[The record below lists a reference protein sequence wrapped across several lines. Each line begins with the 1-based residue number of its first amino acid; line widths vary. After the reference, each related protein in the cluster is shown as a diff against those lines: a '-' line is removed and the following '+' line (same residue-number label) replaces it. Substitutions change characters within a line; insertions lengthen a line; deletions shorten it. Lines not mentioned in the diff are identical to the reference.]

1 MLVESVYKL
10 ISCSWSW
17 KRKNP
22 TIRFVQWQQKMLQ
35 ESFHN
40 QAFENA
46 MDLQKIIHNALHEFI
61 QTYIPD
67 ADLSSLDEV
76 LLSYITGVLED
87 LGSQNS
93 VDENFDVDV
102 FAEMLEA
109 YIPGFAEIESV
120 KVCEMMFSL
129 ATKLATARTSENAVP
144 KARTEEISLKLTT
157 LPSEPPP
164 GRETQCLKTQTEGAT
179 AKPPGSEWE
188 AQEQHLLE
196 MFPKCSLSE
205 ARSALSI
212 AKGDMEEA
220 VRLIIE
226 GDVQLSPSPLNV
238 NHGKSISS
246 LADQKLKESIL
257 EKYMLVDNDDDNKT
271 HRPVAPKDAPKKLV
285 RYHGNQVVT
294 TKGERYQLVKK
305 DEAEDMKKTYVN
317 IKPAR
322 KYRFH

>member
-1 MLVESVYKL
+1 
-10 ISCSWSW
+10 
-17 KRKNP
+17 
-22 TIRFVQWQQKMLQ
+22 
-35 ESFHN
+35 
-40 QAFENA
+40 
-46 MDLQKIIHNALHEFI
+46 MDLHKIIHDALHEFI

-67 ADLSSLDEV
+67 ADLSTLDDV

-87 LGSQNS
+87 LGLQES
-93 VDENFDVDV
+93 VEENFDVEV

-109 YIPGFAEIESV
+109 YIPGFAEIDSV

-129 ATKLATARTSENAVP
+129 ASKLAAARTSADNENGLP
-144 KARTEEISLKLTT
+144 EARTDEISTKLTT
-157 LPSEPPP
+157 MPSALPTGSD
-164 GRETQCLKTQTEGAT
+164 TQCLKTQTEGAT
-179 AKPPGSEWE
+179 AKLPMSDWE

-196 MFPKCSLSE
+196 MFPKCTVSE
-205 ARSALSI
+205 ARNALSI

-226 GDVQLSPSPLNV
+226 GDVQLSPIPLNV
-238 NHGKSISS
+238 NQGKTVTS

-257 EKYMLVDNDDDNKT
+257 EKYMLVDSEEDNKT

-285 RYHGNQVVT
+285 RYHDNQVVT

-305 DEAEDMKKTYVN
+305 NETDEMKKTYVN
-317 IKPAR
+317 LKPAR

>member
-1 MLVESVYKL
+1 
-10 ISCSWSW
+10 
-17 KRKNP
+17 
-22 TIRFVQWQQKMLQ
+22 
-35 ESFHN
+35 
-40 QAFENA
+40 
-46 MDLQKIIHNALHEFI
+46 MDLQKVIHSALHEFI

-67 ADLSSLDEV
+67 ADLSTLDDV

-87 LGSQNS
+87 LGSQQS
-93 VDENFDVDV
+93 VEENFDVEV

-109 YIPGFAEIESV
+109 YIPGFAEIDSV

-129 ATKLATARTSENAVP
+129 ASKLATARTSAREQNGVP
-144 KARTEEISLKLTT
+144 KARTEEISLKLT
-157 LPSEPPP
+157 SEPPQ
-164 GRETQCLKTQTEGAT
+164 REMQCLKTQTEGAT
-179 AKPPGSEWE
+179 AKLSVSEWE

-196 MFPKCSLSE
+196 MFPKCSLTE

-226 GDVQLSPSPLNV
+226 GDVQLSSTPLNV

-257 EKYMLVDNDDDNKT
+257 EKYMLVDREEDNKT

-305 DEAEDMKKTYVN
+305 NEAEDMKKTYVN
-317 IKPAR
+317 LKPAR

>member
-1 MLVESVYKL
+1 
-10 ISCSWSW
+10 
-17 KRKNP
+17 
-22 TIRFVQWQQKMLQ
+22 
-35 ESFHN
+35 
-40 QAFENA
+40 
-46 MDLQKIIHNALHEFI
+46 MDLHKIIHSALHDFI
-61 QTYIPD
+61 KAFIPD
-67 ADLSSLDEV
+67 ADLSTLDDV

-87 LGSQNS
+87 LGSQQS
-93 VDENFDVDV
+93 VEENFDVEV

-109 YIPGFAEIESV
+109 YIPGFAEIDSV
-120 KVCEMMFSL
+120 KVCEMMFNL
-129 ATKLATARTSENAVP
+129 ASKLATARTSADEENIES
-144 KARTEEISLKLTT
+144 KARTEEISLKLTN

-164 GRETQCLKTQTEGAT
+164 GETQCLKTQTEGAT
-179 AKPPGSEWE
+179 AKLPVSEWE
-188 AQEQHLLE
+188 SQEQHLLE

-226 GDVQLSPSPLNV
+226 GDIQLSPSPLNV
-238 NHGKSISS
+238 HHGKSISS
-246 LADQKLKESIL
+246 QPDQKLKESIL
-257 EKYMLVDNDDDNKT
+257 EKYMLVDREDDKKT

-305 DEAEDMKKTYVN
+305 DEEEDMKKTYVN
-317 IKPAR
+317 LKPAR

>member
-1 MLVESVYKL
+1 
-10 ISCSWSW
+10 
-17 KRKNP
+17 
-22 TIRFVQWQQKMLQ
+22 
-35 ESFHN
+35 
-40 QAFENA
+40 
-46 MDLQKIIHNALHEFI
+46 MDLHKIIHGALHDFI

-67 ADLSSLDEV
+67 ADLSTLDDV

-87 LGSQNS
+87 LGSQQS
-93 VDENFDVDV
+93 VEENFDVEV

-109 YIPGFAEIESV
+109 YIPGFAEIDSV

-129 ATKLATARTSENAVP
+129 ASTLATARTSADGENSVP
-144 KARTEEISLKLTT
+144 KSEDSSLKLTSH
-157 LPSEPPP
+157 LPSCPP
-164 GRETQCLKTQTEGAT
+164 GSDMQCLQTQTEGAT
-179 AKPPGSEWE
+179 AKLPASEWE
-188 AQEQHLLE
+188 SQEQHLLE

-238 NHGKSISS
+238 NQGKNISS
-246 LADQKLKESIL
+246 VADQKLKESIL
-257 EKYMLVDNDDDNKT
+257 EKYMLVDREEDNKT

-285 RYHGNQVVT
+285 RYHSNQVVT
-294 TKGERYQLVKK
+294 TKGERYQVVKK
-305 DEAEDMKKTYVN
+305 NETEDMKKTYVN
-317 IKPAR
+317 LKPAR

>member
-1 MLVESVYKL
+1 
-10 ISCSWSW
+10 
-17 KRKNP
+17 
-22 TIRFVQWQQKMLQ
+22 
-35 ESFHN
+35 
-40 QAFENA
+40 
-46 MDLQKIIHNALHEFI
+46 MDLHKIIHGALHEFI
-61 QTYIPD
+61 QTFIPD
-67 ADLSSLDEV
+67 ADLSTLDDV

-87 LGSQNS
+87 LGSHQS
-93 VDENFDVDV
+93 VEENFDVEV

-109 YIPGFAEIESV
+109 YIPGFAEIDSV

-129 ATKLATARTSENAVP
+129 ASKLATARTTADKENGMLKSRP
-144 KARTEEISLKLTT
+144 DDLSLKLSN
-157 LPSEPPP
+157 LPSGSPP
-164 GRETQCLKTQTEGAT
+164 GREMQCLTTPAEGAT
-179 AKPPGSEWE
+179 AKEPVSEWE
-188 AQEQHLLE
+188 TQEQHLLE

-226 GDVQLSPSPLNV
+226 GDVQLSPTPLV
-238 NHGKSISS
+238 NHGKSAPL

-257 EKYMLVDNDDDNKT
+257 EKYMLVDREDDNKT

-285 RYHGNQVVT
+285 RYHSNQVVT

-305 DEAEDMKKTYVN
+305 NEAEDMKNTYVN
-317 IKPAR
+317 LKPAR

>member
-1 MLVESVYKL
+1 M
-10 ISCSWSW
+10 
-17 KRKNP
+17 
-22 TIRFVQWQQKMLQ
+22 Q
-35 ESFHN
+35 EKV
-40 QAFENA
+40 
-46 MDLQKIIHNALHEFI
+46 MDLHKIIHSALQEFI
-61 QTYIPD
+61 QTYITD
-67 ADLSSLDEV
+67 ADLSTLDDV

-87 LGSQNS
+87 LGSQQS
-93 VDENFDVDV
+93 VEENFDVED

-109 YIPGFAEIESV
+109 YIPGFAEIDSV

-129 ATKLATARTSENAVP
+129 ASKLATARTSAREENGIP
-144 KARTEEISLKLTT
+144 KARTEEISLKLTS
-157 LPSEPPP
+157 LPSEPPR
-164 GRETQCLKTQTEGAT
+164 RETQCLKSQTEGAT
-179 AKPPGSEWE
+179 AKPPVSEWE

-196 MFPKCSLSE
+196 MFPKCSLTE

-226 GDVQLSPSPLNV
+226 GDVQLSPTPLNV

-257 EKYMLVDNDDDNKT
+257 EKYMLVDREEDKKT
-271 HRPVAPKDAPKKLV
+271 HRPVVPKDAPKKLV

-305 DEAEDMKKTYVN
+305 DETEDMKKTYVN
-317 IKPAR
+317 LKPAR

>member
-1 MLVESVYKL
+1 
-10 ISCSWSW
+10 
-17 KRKNP
+17 
-22 TIRFVQWQQKMLQ
+22 
-35 ESFHN
+35 
-40 QAFENA
+40 
-46 MDLQKIIHNALHEFI
+46 MDLHKIIHSTLHEFI

-67 ADLSSLDEV
+67 ADLSTLDDV

-87 LGSQNS
+87 LGSQQS
-93 VDENFDVDV
+93 VEENFDVEV
-102 FAEMLEA
+102 FGEMLEA
-109 YIPGFAEIESV
+109 YIPGFAEIDSV
-120 KVCEMMFSL
+120 KVCEMMFNL
-129 ATKLATARTSENAVP
+129 ASKLATARTSADEENCVP
-144 KARTEEISLKLTT
+144 KERTEEVSLKLTT
-157 LPSEPPP
+157 LHSDPRP

-179 AKPPGSEWE
+179 AKLPVSEWE

-226 GDVQLSPSPLNV
+226 GDVQLSPTPLNV
-238 NHGKSISS
+238 NHGKNISS

-257 EKYMLVDNDDDNKT
+257 EKYMLVDREDDNKT

-285 RYHGNQVVT
+285 RYHSNQVVT
-294 TKGERYQLVKK
+294 TKGERYQFVKK
-305 DEAEDMKKTYVN
+305 NETEDMKKTYVN
-317 IKPAR
+317 LKPAR